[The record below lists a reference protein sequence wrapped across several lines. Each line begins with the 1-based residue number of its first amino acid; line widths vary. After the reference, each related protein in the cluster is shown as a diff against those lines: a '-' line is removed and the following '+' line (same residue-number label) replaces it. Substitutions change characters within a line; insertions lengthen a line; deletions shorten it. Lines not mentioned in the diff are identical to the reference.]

1 MKEKKNISNELREK
15 EEPKAAAPKEQR
27 KGRFAPRSILTG
39 SFLEKE
45 GLIRQLP
52 FILYVF
58 FLFLLYIANAY
69 YGEKTVFRIEQY
81 KSEMIELRS
90 EYISSKTRLMTGTN
104 ISKLSEK
111 LKPENIFPSH
121 TPPGKIFV
129 QKTEDE

>member
-1 MKEKKNISNELREK
+1 MKQQKPISNERKEKKEPAGGSPREK
-15 EEPKAAAPKEQR
+15 SGK
-27 KGRFAPRSILTG
+27 RFAPGSILTG

-58 FLFLLYIANAY
+58 FLSIIYIANSY
-69 YGEKTVFRIEQY
+69 YGEKTVFRIEKY
-81 KSEMIELRS
+81 KSEMVELRS

-111 LKPENIFPSH
+111 LKSENIFPSH

-129 QKTEDE
+129 QKKEDE

>member
-27 KGRFAPRSILTG
+27 KGRFALSSILTG

-45 GLIRQLP
+45 GLIRQLR
-52 FILYVF
+52 FIMYI
-58 FLFLLYIANAY
+58 FLLLLFYIGNSY
-69 YGEKTVFRIEQY
+69 YGEKTVYRIEQY
-81 KSEMIELRS
+81 KTEMIELRS

-111 LKPENIFPSH
+111 LKPESIFPSH

-129 QKTEDE
+129 QKKEDE

>member
-1 MKEKKNISNELREK
+1 MKEKKNISNEMREK
-15 EEPKAAAPKEQR
+15 EEPKSGAQKEQR
-27 KGRFAPRSILTG
+27 KGRFSAGSILTG

-52 FILYVF
+52 FILFVF
-58 FLFLLYIANAY
+58 FLFMLYIANAY

-104 ISKLSEK
+104 ISKLSDK

>member
-1 MKEKKNISNELREK
+1 MKEKKNISNEIKEK
-15 EEPKAAAPKEQR
+15 TETPASSQKER
-27 KGRFAPRSILTG
+27 KKSRFAVSSILTG

-45 GLIRQLP
+45 KLINQLP
-52 FILYVF
+52 FILYIF
-58 FLFLLYIANAY
+58 FLLLLYIANAY

-104 ISKLSEK
+104 ISRLSEK
-111 LKPENIFPSH
+111 LKSENIFPSH

-129 QKTEDE
+129 QKKEDE

>member
-1 MKEKKNISNELREK
+1 MTEKNTISNERKEK
-15 EEPKAAAPKEQR
+15 LETGTPKEPR
-27 KGRFAPRSILTG
+27 KERRFAPRSILTG

-58 FLFLLYIANAY
+58 FLFLLYIANSY

-90 EYISSKTRLMTGTN
+90 EYISAKTRLMTGTN
-104 ISKLSEK
+104 ISKLTEK
-111 LKPENIFPSH
+111 LKTNNISPSH

>member
-1 MKEKKNISNELREK
+1 MKEKKITTNDLREK
-15 EEPKAAAPKEQR
+15 DEPKTAAKKDQR
-27 KGRFAPRSILTG
+27 KKRFAPGSILTG

-52 FILYVF
+52 FILYI
-58 FLFLLYIANAY
+58 FLLLLFYIANAY
-69 YGEKTVFRIEQY
+69 YGEKTVYRIEQY

-104 ISKLSEK
+104 IGKLSEK

-129 QKTEDE
+129 QKQEDE